1 MDHRVTRKQSEND
14 PTKKKEVEKFA
25 VGCDKISKAE
35 TASGDSKII
44 EEPSLSDD
52 SELLAFGSSN
62 KLPRTPIKTQTPTG
76 TNSSPLSL
84 NSSADDTGFC
94 DSTAITNRENSI
106 ERTALEQIQERAE
119 PTINETPPVQ
129 PNPTDNNNIP
139 LQNPNP
145 IIELDEMAEKINY
158 DILLKIVPE
167 FNGYNIPL
175 SIFLKGVNEAFS
187 MVSATQKATLLL
199 LIRSRLTGEAAN
211 SIYDMTF
218 TTLDE
223 FKKHFKDYFS
233 SAVEP
238 YQLRARLGT
247 EYQREDERVMTFANR
262 LKELVRRITE
272 AENITAQADV
282 KALEEIAVECF
293 KKGLKESIER
303 KLIDATNIKDIVKN
317 AIAAER
323 SLQARQI
330 LRSKDIKQT
339 THINTVSCQLCNEQ
353 NHTADKCPSRLLTC
367 KACKRGGHDLTNCPI
382 MEDETC
388 QLCHKNG
395 HIAKFCKK
403 NEPIKCQ
410 ICEKTGHSAS
420 ECNSKNNSKQSE
432 IKCNNCKRIGHKA
445 SKCRIDTSKKCNTCN
460 NLGHVDADCFR
471 NKPKNAN
478 KNPTPK
484 AENQQSQDF
493 HFKTLK
499 IDVEPNPCFAPL
511 VKYKSFTFLLDTGSQ
526 VNLIKNNEFIQN
538 IYDTNKRI
546 EIRGLTSKK
555 ITVSGKVK
563 YFISNRW
570 IEFFVV
576 PADTNITHTGIIG
589 TQFFLSNQICL
600 DFSTN
605 AILNSKNIINNKTYG
620 ETYEKRKRLCEATD
634 ELFYVDILS
643 EQSKHLQGQ
652 FLIDTGS
659 EANIVASH
667 LIPQHCKIDYS
678 ETFQLK
684 GINNDTVSTIGTIY
698 ANFLCEKDVKFLVV
712 PEFCGLPC
720 EGIIGAK
727 FFRQAKAILDF
738 KNKKLITKNVDI
750 SFKPRKDVPV
760 GNILMQDNLS
770 ANELID
776 SLISFHNV
784 HAVVSPKIEPIIDE
798 IQESSLTDL
807 KDQESILFPEDD
819 ISYAELHL
827 MKNAYDETYEQ
838 LDIPLEQNQVFS
850 INSSKLDNRLSKLYD
865 MVDTENLN
873 DLEKTQCLKL
883 LKYNSDC
890 FFLEGDELTAT
901 NIVEHKIPTIDDNPV
916 NQKQYR
922 LAFHLKNEVD
932 KQVADLLQKGIIRH
946 SRSSYNSALWVV
958 PKKPGADGKPKWRVV
973 VDFRPLNEKTI
984 AMSFPMPNIA
994 EIFDQIGYSNYFTVI
1009 DCVSGFHQIKM
1020 SESDAHKTAFSTP
1033 NGHFEFVRMP
1043 FGLRN
1048 AAVEYQRAMNFTL
1061 EGLIGKGVLVY
1072 MDDIIIYAR
1081 DLDEHEKLFNNV
1093 MRRFRKAKWQLEPSK
1108 CNMLRR
1114 EVKYLGHIMNREG
1127 ILPDPQ
1133 KIVAVKNF
1141 PTPKKLKNVR
1151 EFLGLAGFYRRFIQN
1166 FGKIAKPMT
1175 QLLKKEEDFLWT
1187 PDCDTAFNTL
1197 KQILCEAPLLT
1208 YPDFSKPFIITTDAS
1223 GYAVGGIL
1231 SQGET
1236 GKEKPIAYTSRVL
1249 RGPELN
1255 YDTYEKEAL
1264 AMIHAVDN
1272 FRPYVYGHHFTIYT
1286 DHQPLIWFKTA
1297 ELNTRVQKWRFKLA
1311 EYQYEVKYKVG
1322 KLNTAADALSRNPVE
1337 VNIITRAQ
1345 QKILNE
1351 KMKETEST
1359 EEKVPSKPIPENP
1372 DKEIELPPPA
1382 PQPPAYVA
1390 QQEQD
1395 KSVLNNDTSD
1405 ESDDESEHEIEISN
1419 TGVILAECK
1428 DAIESR
1434 RNIVVYFSD
1443 SNGKPL
1449 DTGGQ
1454 RLLENNKISGDLK
1467 ISTGDIAVNSK
1478 NYFALCIKDTNSISQ
1493 EILIKHIETC
1503 FSSLKNK
1510 LTSLKASNFSIAKSK
1525 TIEDIEWSEIL
1536 KIIRKI
1542 FHESSIKIIICSG
1555 KLIYV
1560 PYNERDLIFHECHN
1574 SAIGGHKGVS
1584 KTFHRIRRNY
1594 HWENLKTDIQRR
1606 IQQCI
1611 ECQLKKL
1618 TRIKTKQPMCIT
1630 DTPVTTFDKI
1640 ALDIVGPLPP
1650 TKSGNAYI
1658 LTMQDLLSK
1667 YCIAVPLAE
1676 TTSAAIADAFI
1687 KRFVCTFGCPR
1698 IILTDQ
1704 GRNFISKM
1712 MRRVAARLK
1721 IKQVRTTAFHPQ
1733 SNGSL
1738 ERSHHVLT
1746 EYLKIYASSDQQWD
1760 SWVELATFNYNTNV
1774 QESTKLTPYEIV
1786 FGKLARIPSSEPLR
1800 EADKLPTY
1808 GDYIIN
1814 LVTKLISVRKLAY
1827 DNLVESKIKSK
1838 KYYDA
1843 KLNIVD
1849 FCVGDYVFLQKNAKK
1864 GKFDDDYTGPHEIL
1878 EVIGDTNLK
1887 IKINDKIQK
1896 IVHCNRV
1903 KHSHILA

>member
-1 MDHRVTRKQSEND
+1 MRPVIVKSLKNHRSVTIQN
-14 PTKKKEVEKFA
+14 FW
-25 VGCDKISKAE
+25 
-35 TASGDSKII
+35 
-44 EEPSLSDD
+44 LSAPVINCHAH
-52 SELLAFGSSN
+52 LL
-62 KLPRTPIKTQTPTG
+62 KHRHQ
-76 TNSSPLSL
+76 
-84 NSSADDTGFC
+84 
-94 DSTAITNRENSI
+94 
-106 ERTALEQIQERAE
+106 Q
-119 PTINETPPVQ
+119 TPPVQ

-865 MVDTENLN
+865 M
-873 DLEKTQCLKL
+873 
-883 LKYNSDC
+883 
-890 FFLEGDELTAT
+890 
-901 NIVEHKIPTIDDNPV
+901 
-916 NQKQYR
+916 
-922 LAFHLKNEVD
+922 
-932 KQVADLLQKGIIRH
+932 
-946 SRSSYNSALWVV
+946 
-958 PKKPGADGKPKWRVV
+958 
-973 VDFRPLNEKTI
+973 
-984 AMSFPMPNIA
+984 
-994 EIFDQIGYSNYFTVI
+994 
-1009 DCVSGFHQIKM
+1009 
-1020 SESDAHKTAFSTP
+1020 
-1033 NGHFEFVRMP
+1033 
-1043 FGLRN
+1043 
-1048 AAVEYQRAMNFTL
+1048 
-1061 EGLIGKGVLVY
+1061 
-1072 MDDIIIYAR
+1072 
-1081 DLDEHEKLFNNV
+1081 
-1093 MRRFRKAKWQLEPSK
+1093 
-1108 CNMLRR
+1108 
-1114 EVKYLGHIMNREG
+1114 
-1127 ILPDPQ
+1127 
-1133 KIVAVKNF
+1133 
-1141 PTPKKLKNVR
+1141 
-1151 EFLGLAGFYRRFIQN
+1151 
-1166 FGKIAKPMT
+1166 
-1175 QLLKKEEDFLWT
+1175 
-1187 PDCDTAFNTL
+1187 
-1197 KQILCEAPLLT
+1197 
-1208 YPDFSKPFIITTDAS
+1208 
-1223 GYAVGGIL
+1223 
-1231 SQGET
+1231 
-1236 GKEKPIAYTSRVL
+1236 
-1249 RGPELN
+1249 
-1255 YDTYEKEAL
+1255 
-1264 AMIHAVDN
+1264 
-1272 FRPYVYGHHFTIYT
+1272 
-1286 DHQPLIWFKTA
+1286 
-1297 ELNTRVQKWRFKLA
+1297 KWRFKLA

-1525 TIEDIEWSEIL
+1525 TIEDIEW
-1536 KIIRKI
+1536 
-1542 FHESSIKIIICSG
+1542 
-1555 KLIYV
+1555 
-1560 PYNERDLIFHECHN
+1560 N
-1574 SAIGGHKGVS
+1574 
-1584 KTFHRIRRNY
+1584 
-1594 HWENLKTDIQRR
+1594 
-1606 IQQCI
+1606 
-1611 ECQLKKL
+1611 
-1618 TRIKTKQPMCIT
+1618 
-1630 DTPVTTFDKI
+1630 
-1640 ALDIVGPLPP
+1640 
-1650 TKSGNAYI
+1650 
-1658 LTMQDLLSK
+1658 
-1667 YCIAVPLAE
+1667 
-1676 TTSAAIADAFI
+1676 
-1687 KRFVCTFGCPR
+1687 
-1698 IILTDQ
+1698 
-1704 GRNFISKM
+1704 
-1712 MRRVAARLK
+1712 
-1721 IKQVRTTAFHPQ
+1721 
-1733 SNGSL
+1733 
-1738 ERSHHVLT
+1738 
-1746 EYLKIYASSDQQWD
+1746 
-1760 SWVELATFNYNTNV
+1760 
-1774 QESTKLTPYEIV
+1774 
-1786 FGKLARIPSSEPLR
+1786 
-1800 EADKLPTY
+1800 
-1808 GDYIIN
+1808 
-1814 LVTKLISVRKLAY
+1814 
-1827 DNLVESKIKSK
+1827 
-1838 KYYDA
+1838 
-1843 KLNIVD
+1843 